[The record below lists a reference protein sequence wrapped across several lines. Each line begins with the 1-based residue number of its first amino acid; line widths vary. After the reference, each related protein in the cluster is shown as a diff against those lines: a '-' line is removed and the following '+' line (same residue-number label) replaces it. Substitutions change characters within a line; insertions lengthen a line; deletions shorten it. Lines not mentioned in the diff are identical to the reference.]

1 MNTKNNENK
10 DKVDLLI
17 NEIVEKI
24 TDYTYTLRDMY
35 GNITNG
41 CIINDIDL
49 CGDSSLRKKIKE
61 IIEKYIN

>member
-24 TDYTYTLRDMY
+24 TDYTYTLMDMY
-35 GNITNG
+35 GNVTNG
-41 CIINDIDL
+41 LIIDRSEGTRLN
-49 CGDSSLRKKIKE
+49 SSH
-61 IIEKYIN
+61 